1 MNQDLIDKY
10 REINVDGDWW
20 YEGVYEWFEEKCHER
35 GVNILSHQE
44 THQTYGGKPV
54 NKMVKDITWSGFW
67 SQGDG
72 AAFSGSVVDMD
83 KALGDFYSDYPI
95 LQKYIEEL
103 EGWWKYTWLVGRGN
117 NILINDLEIEPI
129 NFYLEDD
136 HPFEDVWSEQLTTE
150 IERVEPVLA
159 DLAHE
164 LCDLLYKAL
173 EDEYNAGTTDEAVW
187 ETIVANELDKE
198 IEDV

>member
-35 GVNILSHQE
+35 GVNILSTQRM
-44 THQTYGGKPV
+44 GSNGKARFE
-54 NKMVKDITWSGFW
+54 KDISWSGFW

-72 AAFSGSVVDMD
+72 AAFSGSVVDIG

-95 LQKYIEEL
+95 MQKYIDEL
-103 EGWWKYTWLVGRGN
+103 NGWFKFTWRVGRGN
-117 NILINDLEIEPI
+117 NIIVNDLEVEPI
-129 NFYLEDD
+129 NLYLDED
-136 HPFEDVWSEQLTTE
+136 HPFEDVWKEQLDVE
-150 IERVEPVLA
+150 LERLEPVLT
-159 DLAHE
+159 DLAEE
-164 LCDLLYKAL
+164 LCDLLYKTL
-173 EDEYNAGTTDEAVW
+173 EDEYNALTTDEAVW

-198 IEDV
+198 EE